1 MNHLPES
8 QLALEKPADSLSDA
22 DFNLADGRITAA
34 VNRAYYGMYYC
45 LCALFFSENTST
57 KTHKGAQ
64 QRFYDLFIRTER
76 FPVITAKWISDAYN
90 LRQLGDYDFES
101 TISDDTALQLVQY
114 AHQFYKLTDQYLT
127 NYSERP

>member
-1 MNHLPES
+1 MSHVHES
-8 QLALEKPADSLSDA
+8 QLALEKAADSLSDA
-22 DFNLADGRITAA
+22 DFNLADGRVTAA

-45 LCALFFSENTST
+45 LCALFFSENTHT

-76 FPVITAKWISDAYN
+76 FPIVAAKWISDAYN

-101 TISDDTALQLVQY
+101 TISDDTAIQLLQH
-114 AHQFYKLTDQYLT
+114 AHQFYELTDHYLT
-127 NYSERP
+127 NGKGQS